1 MALVH
6 WTQLPDSHEWACMRA
21 CVLTPPC
28 HPLIHTHTCRGDM
41 ALVHW
46 TQLPDSYDEWVLA
59 RVAPAPREPPADEKT
74 RVWRVR
80 KTMRSNVTCTKR
92 VLY

>member
-1 MALVH
+1 
-6 WTQLPDSHEWACMRA
+6 
-21 CVLTPPC
+21 
-28 HPLIHTHTCRGDM
+28 M

-74 RVWRVR
+74 RVWRVSR
-80 KTMRSNVTCTKR
+80 GASV
-92 VLY
+92 